1 MRSDQVVQGFTQL
14 GIGKLSKTHK
24 RLHNLPGSLSHFL
37 PVVLVKNFSLYL
49 ARTSLISVY
58 SCFLSS
64 PCHAWLW
71 RAWLP
76 PPSPLPV
83 SHLAL
88 CEVPLKPSLYQ
99 VGQVPLIQPPLM
111 EQHSSLHP
119 PDGLCWACSSLLMSL
134 LNWGHKS
141 VCSALDGLSSVR

>member
-83 SHLAL
+83 VTWLSVRCLWNPLCTRLDKSHW
-88 CEVPLKPSLYQ
+88 
-99 VGQVPLIQPPLM
+99 
-111 EQHSSLHP
+111 SSLP
-119 PDGLCWACSSLLMSL
+119 SWSNTPAFILLMASAELAPVCWCLCWTGATKVYAVL
-134 LNWGHKS
+134 
-141 VCSALDGLSSVR
+141 